1 MSCERLREVG
11 AELALG
17 IADGEERARALE
29 HLAECPACR
38 AHVERLA
45 AVADELALLAPA
57 ADPPPGFEGRASAA
71 MRPTPSRRRRV
82 GRAIATPALAALTAG
97 LIGAA
102 AVWLAL
108 DDDREL
114 ADSYRDALAVADGEY
129 FTAAPLERPG
139 GATSGYVYGYQG
151 RASWVL
157 AVVFD
162 GVDPGDYELEV
173 VTAAGER
180 LPLRRLAVD
189 GEGRGSTGGV
199 TPVDYHDLA
208 EVRLL
213 DRAGREVADSELD
226 G

>member
-1 MSCERLREVG
+1 VSCASVREIA

-45 AVADELALLAPA
+45 AVADDLAMLAPA
-57 ADPPPGFEGRASAA
+57 ADPPAGFEDRTNAA
-71 MRPTPSRRRRV
+71 MRPAPRRRRGL
-82 GRAIATPALAALTAG
+82 GRVLAAPALAAVTAA
-97 LIGAA
+97 LIAGA

-114 ADSYRDALAVADGEY
+114 ADSYREALAVANGEY
-129 FTAAPLERPG
+129 FTASPLESPG

-151 RASWVL
+151 RASWVF

-162 GVDPGDYELEV
+162 GVEAGDYELEV
-173 VTAAGER
+173 VTREGTR
-180 LPLRRLAVD
+180 VPLRSLAVD
-189 GEGRGSTGGV
+189 ADGRGSAGGV
-199 TPVDYHDLA
+199 TPVGFDDLA

-213 DRAGREVADSELD
+213 DGDGRELAESELD
-226 G
+226 D